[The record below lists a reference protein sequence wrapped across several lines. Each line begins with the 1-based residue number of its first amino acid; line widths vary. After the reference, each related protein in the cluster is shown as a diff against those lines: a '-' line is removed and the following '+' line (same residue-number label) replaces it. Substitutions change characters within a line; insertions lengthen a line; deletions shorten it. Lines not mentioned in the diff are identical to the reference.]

1 MNIQTVT
8 NSLIQ
13 HLNSL
18 TGKEGKGMA
27 VNSKGGYFL
36 LVFGEKTG
44 GEYGRVSIEDN
55 IGEAYYIRLK
65 TGVINERKVPGKR
78 RGSCDDASLITAPVR
93 IVAMSHCDTIQTL
106 SDAFRDGI
114 ASFKKRT
121 IDNITTDAIAVITSV
136 QYDFATIVNEET
148 PESER
153 AELSGWD
160 GGMSLIA
167 IDFDLSYVLESCPVS
182 AENSCC

>member
-8 NSLIQ
+8 NALIQ

-65 TGVINERKVPGKR
+65 TGLVNEVKTVTLR
-78 RGSCDDASLITAPVR
+78 RGACADASQITAPAR
-93 IVAMSHCDTIQTL
+93 LVAMSHCDSIQVL
-106 SDAFRDGI
+106 ADKFRGGI
-114 ASFKKRT
+114 ASFRKRT
-121 IDNITTDAIAVITSV
+121 IDNITTDALAVVTSV

-153 AELSGWD
+153 AELSGHE

-167 IDFDLSYVLESCPVS
+167 IDFNLSYVLESCPVS
-182 AENSCC
+182 AETNC

>member
-27 VNSKGGYFL
+27 VNSRGGYFL

-65 TGVINERKVPGKR
+65 TGLVNEQRLTSKR
-78 RGSCDDASLITAPVR
+78 RGSCADTSQVKAACRL
-93 IVAMSHCDTIQTL
+93 VAMSHCDSIQAL
-106 SDAFRDGI
+106 ADKFRVGI
-114 ASFKKRT
+114 ALFSKRQ
-121 IDNITTDAIAVITSV
+121 NYGYTTDTEAVVTAV

-153 AELSGWD
+153 AELSGHE

-167 IDFDLSYVLESCPVS
+167 IDFDLSYTLESCPVS

>member
-1 MNIQTVT
+1 MNTQTVT

-18 TGKEGKGMA
+18 TGKKGKGMA

-36 LVFGEKTG
+36 LVFGENMG
-44 GEYGRVSIEDN
+44 GEYTRVSIEDN

-65 TGVINERKVPGKR
+65 TGVVNEQILTSKR
-78 RGSCDDASLITAPVR
+78 RGSCKDTSQVKAACRL
-93 IVAMSHCDTIQTL
+93 VAMSHCDSIQVL
-106 SDAFRDGI
+106 ADKFRNGI
-114 ASFKKRT
+114 ASFSKRT
-121 IDNITTDAIAVITSV
+121 IDGYTTDALATVTSV

-153 AELSGWD
+153 AELSGHE